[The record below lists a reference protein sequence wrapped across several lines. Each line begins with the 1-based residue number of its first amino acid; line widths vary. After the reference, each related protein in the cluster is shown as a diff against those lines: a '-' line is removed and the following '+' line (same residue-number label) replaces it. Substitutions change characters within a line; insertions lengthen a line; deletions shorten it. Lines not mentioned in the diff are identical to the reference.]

1 MEDNF
6 EMSKNKINFS
16 LLCTCK
22 NEMVDIKYLIESIKN
37 VDYPKEKFEIL
48 FADDS
53 NDATCNVIEKNL
65 KNSGLNWKI
74 VKCDNNGCCEARNK
88 GFKKTR
94 GNYVVFLTADTILTS
109 EYLTLLDIYKRDN
122 KIIMP
127 ESSCL
132 LPNSKIS
139 IFEKYS
145 QTCHRLIIENLKKKS
160 ILPLTSQG
168 YCVSRKEAIEAGLI
182 NTPPKGSQ
190 NYCKDYTLVEKML
203 SRGDKYLFEKKLLV
217 FHKQPDNFNQFFQEK
232 MLRGKMSRRVLVYEK
247 FRSKQFIFFRAL
259 LKLFIAIF
267 LIPIRLIKVFY
278 ISKKFK
284 DIDFNSVF
292 LLIIIDSLAFFIG
305 EAFG

>member
-1 MEDNF
+1 MENNIKI
-6 EMSKNKINFS
+6 SKNKINFS

-22 NEMVDIKYLIESIKN
+22 NEMVDIKFLIQSIKN
-37 VDYPKEKFEIL
+37 INYPKEKFEIL

-53 NDATCNVIEKNL
+53 DDETCNVIEKSL

-74 VKCDNNGCCEARNK
+74 VKCDNNGCCEARNN
-88 GFKKTR
+88 GFKKTK
-94 GNYVVFLTADTILTS
+94 GNYVVFLTADTILAS

-145 QTCHRLIIENLKKKS
+145 QTCHRLIIENSKKKS

-182 NTPPKGSQ
+182 TTPPKGSQ
-190 NYCKDYTLVEKML
+190 NYCKDFTLVEKML
-203 SRGDKYLFEKKLLV
+203 SRGNKYHFEKKLLV
-217 FHKQPDNFNQFFQEK
+217 FHKQPDNFKQFFKEK
-232 MLRGKMSRRVLVYEK
+232 ILRGKMSRRFLVYEK
-247 FRSKQFIFFRAL
+247 FRSKQFIFVRAL
-259 LKLFIAIF
+259 LKLFISIF
-267 LIPIRLIKVFY
+267 LIPIKIIKVFN
-278 ISKKFK
+278 ISRKFK
-284 DIDFNSVF
+284 DIDFNSFF
-292 LLIIIDSLAFFIG
+292 LLILIDRIAFFIG